1 MIVPRRTRGRE
12 AAGPL
17 VILRRLTKFTLLIAL
32 ASFLAG
38 ATSSVA
44 GFGIGTILT
53 PLLGFGIGVR
63 LAVAAAAI
71 PHFAGNAVRLWT
83 LRHRVDLGVLK
94 SFGLTSAAGALAG
107 ALLHAVAS
115 IPTLKFGMAALL
127 IAAGGLGVAG
137 YTDRARMGP
146 RGAWFAGALS
156 GFLGGFLGNQGGI
169 RAAAMLALDVRKEV
183 FVATAVA
190 IALVVDG
197 ARLPIYAVT
206 TGRELLRAW
215 PVVAIA
221 SGGVLAGTLLGKL
234 LLGWI
239 SEPLFRRIVSALLV
253 ALGIAIF
260 MAGK

>member
-1 MIVPRRTRGRE
+1 MSSFTVIV
-12 AAGPL
+12 AVVA
-17 VILRRLTKFTLLIAL
+17 
-32 ASFLAG
+32 FLAG

-63 LAVAAAAI
+63 LAVAAASI
-71 PHFAGNAVRLWT
+71 PHFIGNAVRLWT
-83 LRHRVDLGVLK
+83 LRRRVDTSVLK
-94 SFGLTSAAGALAG
+94 SFGLMSGAGALAG

-127 IAAGGLGVAG
+127 IIAGGLGVGG
-137 YTDRARMGP
+137 YADRVRMGS

-156 GFLGGFLGNQGGI
+156 GFLGGFVGNQGGI

-183 FVATAVA
+183 FGATAVA

-206 TGRELLRAW
+206 TGRELVAAW
-215 PVVAIA
+215 PVVAVA
-221 SGGVLAGTLLGKL
+221 SGGVLAGTLTGKL

-239 SEPLFRRIVSALLV
+239 PEATFRRIVSALLV

-260 MAGK
+260 VIGK

>member
-1 MIVPRRTRGRE
+1 LTSFALLVGV
-12 AAGPL
+12 AA
-17 VILRRLTKFTLLIAL
+17 
-32 ASFLAG
+32 FLAG

-63 LAVAAAAI
+63 LAVA
-71 PHFAGNAVRLWT
+71 
-83 LRHRVDLGVLK
+83 
-94 SFGLTSAAGALAG
+94 GALAG

-127 IAAGGLGVAG
+127 IIAGGLGV
-137 YTDRARMGP
+137 
-146 RGAWFAGALS
+146 
-156 GFLGGFLGNQGGI
+156 GGFVGNQGGI

-206 TGRELLRAW
+206 TGRELLAAW
-215 PVVAIA
+215 PIVVVASA
-221 SGGVLAGTLLGKL
+221 GVLAGTLLGK
-234 LLGWI
+234 I
-239 SEPLFRRIVSALLV
+239 LFGCRRCSWRWGSRFSWRGHRCASA
-253 ALGIAIF
+253 F
-260 MAGK
+260 C